1 MIAIEL
7 SGGLAIYAGDL
18 RFEDGVLRGD
28 DFMDSR
34 MTPVSCELLD
44 VPPPQPW
51 MGGGW
56 RYVGNEFVIMPWWED
71 QYAAEQA
78 ERDAAKVT
86 AKIES
91 LWAAADAYTSS
102 YISGVAVGLL
112 TIGVLQSLPKA
123 LAVSAWSSAVWDDYY
138 ARKALVTVSSVDDL
152 DFSSHGPMPYS
163 VPELRAELG
172 L

>member
-7 SGGLAIYAGDL
+7 SSGLAIYAGDL

-34 MTPVSCELLD
+34 MTTASCELLD
-44 VPPPQPW
+44 APPPQPW

-56 RYVGNEFVIMPWWED
+56 RYVGDEFVIESWWAD

-78 ERDAAKVT
+78 ERDAATVA
-86 AKIES
+86 AKIER

-123 LAVSAWSSAVWDDYY
+123 LAVSAWSSGVWDTYY
-138 ARKALVTVSSVDDL
+138 SRKALVTPESTLDL
-152 DFSSHGPMPYS
+152 DYSSHGPIPYT
-163 VPELRAELG
+163 VPELREELG

>member
-1 MIAIEL
+1 MILHFDISACHIEYGFITHADATAL
-7 SGGLAIYAGDL
+7 G
-18 RFEDGVLRGD
+18 FELRGAVAIVTGD
-28 DFMDSR
+28 AQTAADWAAR
-34 MTPVSCELLD
+34 INAVPMTAGQVAAWQSAQD
-44 VPPPQPW
+44 VAT
-51 MGGGW
+51 
-56 RYVGNEFVIMPWWED
+56 V
-71 QYAAEQA
+71 A
-78 ERDAAKVT
+78 
-86 AKIES
+86 AKIER

-152 DFSSHGPMPYS
+152 DFSNHGPMPHG

-172 L
+172 V

>member
-7 SGGLAIYAGDL
+7 SSGLAIYAGDL

-34 MTPVSCELLD
+34 MTPDSCELLD
-44 VPPPQPW
+44 APPPQPW

-56 RYVGNEFVIMPWWED
+56 RYVVNEFVIMPWWEE

-112 TIGVLQSLPKA
+112 TIGVLQLKPKA

-138 ARKALVTVSSVDDL
+138 ARKALVAVSSVDNL
-152 DFSSHGPMPYS
+152 DFSNHGPMPHS
-163 VPELRAELG
+163 VPELRGELG
-172 L
+172 M

>member
-1 MIAIEL
+1 
-7 SGGLAIYAGDL
+7 
-18 RFEDGVLRGD
+18 
-28 DFMDSR
+28 
-34 MTPVSCELLD
+34 
-44 VPPPQPW
+44 
-51 MGGGW
+51 
-56 RYVGNEFVIMPWWED
+56 MPWWEE

-78 ERDAAKVT
+78 ERDATKVT

-102 YISGVAVGLL
+102 YISGVAIGLL

-138 ARKALVTVSSVDDL
+138 ARKALVTASSTDDL

-163 VPELRAELG
+163 VPELRVELG

>member
-7 SGGLAIYAGDL
+7 SSGLAIYAGDL

-34 MTPVSCELLD
+34 MTPETCELLD
-44 VPPPQPW
+44 TTPPQPW
-51 MGGGW
+51 RGGGW
-56 RYVGNEFVIMPWWED
+56 RYVVDEFVIESWWAD

-78 ERDAAKVT
+78 ERDTATVA
-86 AKIES
+86 AKIEH

-102 YISGVAVGLL
+102 YINGVAVGLL

-138 ARKALVTVSSVDDL
+138 ARKALVTVSSVDNL
-152 DFSSHGPMPYS
+152 DFSSHGPMPHG

-172 L
+172 V